1 VNGVVIVVH
10 CIIYDSA
17 NIQIAGYTLHII
29 LERERNK
36 RRRVRRES
44 VDFESCKF

>member
-29 LERERNK
+29 LERDEKEGKK
-36 RRRVRRES
+36 RVCG
-44 VDFESCKF
+44 F